1 MNLSVLVRSDLIFL
15 FFFTKVKSLLLCK
28 SFYFLFRR
36 LGWFSGGVLISVIL
50 FHFDSIEG
58 LLLKLGIPMI
68 LFCIANESGSEQETD
83 AGVGAQESSGARS
96 QGASNIDI
104 EASGGQKAS
113 PSPGD
118 GDDSDSGPSNHPS
131 SNTPPPAQQQ
141 KQTEEPTGEQNK
153 SAPPTNER
161 PSSPEQPEQTKQR
174 TLRCRGDSSFWSQR
188 ASASSSGATS

>member
-1 MNLSVLVRSDLIFL
+1 MNLSVLVRSDLILIFFL
-15 FFFTKVKSLLLCK
+15 TKVKSLLLCK

-50 FHFDSIEG
+50 FHFYSIEG

-68 LFCIANESGSEQETD
+68 VFCTANESGSEQETD
-83 AGVGAQESSGARS
+83 AGVGAQESSGARP

-141 KQTEEPTGEQNK
+141 TEEPTGEQNK
-153 SAPPTNER
+153 SAPPTPPTNER

-174 TLRCRGDSSFWSQR
+174 SAAGGDSSFWSQR